1 MWGFFPLSFLL
12 FPFLFLSPVDV
23 SFMDS
28 QGAAQHSPVCN
39 AKTGKVSE
47 EYVCYPPLP
56 DKVQSQ
62 TEHFLWCFFGVG
74 EDNLTCLEG
83 SCAQS

>member
-39 AKTGKVSE
+39 GKTGKVSE

-62 TEHFLWCFFGVG
+62 TEHFYGIF
-74 EDNLTCLEG
+74 LE
-83 SCAQS
+83 SVRTT